1 VKATV
6 LIHTADTTR
15 ATTAIRTRHRIIR
28 GRLIV
33 AQKRLPT
40 LLLGR
45 AAGEAP
51 LVNARL
57 DIRQIVRVREV
68 GPHRRRRRCGRVGH
82 VVAIS
87 GRVLGRARVSRG
99 Q

>member
-1 VKATV
+1 MKATV

-33 AQKRLPT
+33 AQNRLPT

-45 AAGEAP
+45 VAGEAP

-57 DIRQIVRVREV
+57 YIRQIVRVREV
-68 GPHRRRRRCGRVGH
+68 GPHRRRRCGRVGH